1 MFGPPGTGKTHLAKA
16 FANETG
22 NATTFISVSSTDLVS
37 KWLGDSEKFVLLL
50 VICAFQEVLNCFCRN
65 VKELFELARERK
77 PSIIFIDEVDAL
89 FASRESHQS
98 ESAKRITNQFLVQM
112 NELDGGVLIIGA
124 TNLPQNLDTAFI
136 RRFQV
141 VYTLFILTFLRV
153 LL

>member
-1 MFGPPGTGKTHLAKA
+1 MKNFS
-16 FANETG
+16 
-22 NATTFISVSSTDLVS
+22 IV
-37 KWLGDSEKFVLLL
+37 
-50 VICAFQEVLNCFCRN
+50 FCRN

-124 TNLPQNLDTAFI
+124 TNLSQNLDTAFI

-141 VYTLFILTFLRV
+141 VVVYAFFIDVSESTFVSDKYL
-153 LL
+153 